1 MRHVALRNIPPNK
14 DLSGKT
20 TTPLSEPVLLILL
33 SLAPEPRHGYAIL
46 KDVERLSDGR
56 VEMSTGTLY
65 GALRRLLADG
75 WIERF
80 QEPQAPR
87 DRQAYRLTGAG
98 RQVVESE
105 VERMKQLTAAASKR
119 LRALPVTRSGRDFAG
134 ISVFHLGG
142 ARLAGGAKEC

>member
-1 MRHVALRNIPPNK
+1 MRHIASRNIQG
-14 DLSGKT
+14 GKPA
-20 TTPLSEPVLLILL
+20 TPLSEPVLLILL

-65 GALRRLLADG
+65 GALRRLLADR

-80 QEPQAPR
+80 KEPEAPR

-105 VERMKQLTAAASKR
+105 VERMRQLTAAASKR
-119 LRALPVTRSGRDFAG
+119 LRSLPVTRSGRDFGG
-134 ISVFHLGG
+134 ISVFNLGG
-142 ARLAGGAKEC
+142 AILAGGSTGC